1 MRKDLDLAGKRLL
14 LSFGQDKEKQPPS
27 TAGEQVEAIRVGKDN
42 QTGGKHTEGRGK
54 LPGTG
59 GELNFKIKQEVE
71 K

>member
-1 MRKDLDLAGKRLL
+1 MCKDLDLAGKRLL

-27 TAGEQVEAIRVGKDN
+27 TERGKDN

-59 GELNFKIKQEVE
+59 GELNFKIKEEVE